1 MSQRTSSVALKFKKP
16 VHATFDAKCISS
28 DAGVLLLGQLDAKL
42 GLTKRLADSVKDK
55 RRGLVE
61 HTVVELVRARVLAVA
76 QGYEDCNDFKTLR
89 KDPLFQTTVGE
100 LGRELASQPTLS
112 RFENATTLD
121 DIVAMKSVLLE
132 HFIARHR
139 RAGRT
144 PTRLTLDVDST
155 DDETHGQQEFTAFN
169 GFYDSYVYLQLL
181 VTTADGDLLHVA
193 LVPPKLN
200 LRARAVMAID
210 EVVTRLR
217 EEWPGLELRLRADNG
232 FATPAMYTLCE
243 KHRVEYFIN
252 AGSHAVFQEAPTTV
266 ATLALAE
273 KEYQADETRTVMVYA
288 EMKHQAKSW
297 EAERR
302 IVIKAQRTP
311 VGPDTRFLV
320 TNSKLTPKGVYEE
333 YSQRGQAENFIKDFK
348 RGVLGDRL
356 SCHRF
361 VANALRLLLHAIA
374 YQLMHELRRLATD
387 GFRVARL
394 ETVRLVVLRVAALV
408 TETARRLRVQMSEA
422 FPNRSE
428 WVHLAAAISAI
439 G

>member
-1 MSQRTSSVALKFKKP
+1 MSQRTSSVDLKFKKR
-16 VHATFDAKCISS
+16 VHATFDAKCISA
-28 DAGVLLLGQLDAKL
+28 DAGVLLLGQLDSKL
-42 GLTKRLADSVKDK
+42 GLTKRLAESVRDK

-61 HTVVELVRARVLAVA
+61 HTMAELVSARVLAIA
-76 QGYEDCNDFKTLR
+76 QGYEDCNDFKELR

-100 LGRELASQPTLS
+100 VGRELASQPTLS
-112 RFENATTLD
+112 RFENATTVED
-121 DIVAMKSVLLE
+121 MVAMKSVLLE

-139 RAGRT
+139 REGTT
-144 PTRLTLDVDST
+144 PKRLTLDVDST
-155 DDETHGQQEFTAFN
+155 DDKTHGQQEFSAFN

-181 VTTADGDLLHVA
+181 VTTAEGDLLHVA
-193 LVPPKLN
+193 LMPPKLN
-200 LRARAVMAID
+200 LRSRAVMAID

-217 EEWPGLELRLRADNG
+217 QEWPRLELRLRADNG
-232 FATPAMYTLCE
+232 FATPDMYSLCE

-266 ATLALAE
+266 EALALAE
-273 KEYQADETRTVMVYA
+273 KEYQADESRTVMVYA

-297 EAERR
+297 EVERR

-311 VGPDTRFLV
+311 VGPDMRFLV

-361 VANALRLLLHAIA
+361 AANALRLLLHAVA

-387 GFRVARL
+387 GLRVARL
-394 ETVRLVVLRVAALV
+394 ETLRLVVLRVAALV
-408 TETARRLRVQMSEA
+408 TATARRLRVQMSQA
-422 FPNRSE
+422 FPHRSE

>member
-1 MSQRTSSVALKFKKP
+1 M
-16 VHATFDAKCISS
+16 CIR
-28 DAGVLLLGQLDAKL
+28 DRGYAG
-42 GLTKRLADSVKDK
+42 
-55 RRGLVE
+55 
-61 HTVVELVRARVLAVA
+61 
-76 QGYEDCNDFKTLR
+76 DFVT
-89 KDPLFQTTVGE
+89 
-100 LGRELASQPTLS
+100 
-112 RFENATTLD
+112 
-121 DIVAMKSVLLE
+121 VAMKSVLLE

-139 RAGRT
+139 RDGTT
-144 PTRLTLDVDST
+144 PKRLSLDVDST

-217 EEWPGLELRLRADNG
+217 QEWPHLELRLRADNG
-232 FATPAMYTLCE
+232 FATPAMYSLCE

-252 AGSHAVFQEAPTTV
+252 AGSHAVFQEASTTV
-266 ATLALAE
+266 AALALAE
-273 KEYQADETRTVMVYA
+273 KEYQPDESRTVMVYA

-297 EAERR
+297 EVERR

-348 RGVLGDRL
+348 RMSGGVPRGYRGYYPPEGPAD
-356 SCHRF
+356 F
-361 VANALRLLLHAIA
+361 APNATRMWPRSTTSTTRPI
-374 YQLMHELRRLATD
+374 
-387 GFRVARL
+387 
-394 ETVRLVVLRVAALV
+394 
-408 TETARRLRVQMSEA
+408 
-422 FPNRSE
+422 PNKGWKRS
-428 WVHLAAAISAI
+428 SP
-439 G
+439 GR